1 MTNLLEIKR
10 VGNTPVLVTTSGLRI
25 SVNYNALDFSEKL
38 KCLVNIRT
46 AIEKEISWV
55 EKDLGMFGV
64 NERRTDVNI

>member
-10 VGNTPVLVTTSGLRI
+10 VGNTPVLVTTS
-25 SVNYNALDFSEKL
+25 NYNSLDFSEKL

-55 EKDLGMFGV
+55 EKDLQKFV
-64 NERRTDVNI
+64 SKRKF

>member
-10 VGNTPVLVTTSGLRI
+10 VGNTPVLVTTS
-25 SVNYNALDFSEKL
+25 NYNALDFSEKL

-55 EKDLGMFGV
+55 EKDLGKFV
-64 NERRTDVNI
+64 SKRRVD

>member
-10 VGNTPVLVTTSGLRI
+10 VGNTPVLVTTS
-25 SVNYNALDFSEKL
+25 NYNALDFSEKL

-55 EKDLGMFGV
+55 EKDLGKFV
-64 NERRTDVNI
+64 SKRKF

>member
-10 VGNTPVLVTTSGLRI
+10 VGNTPVLVTTS
-25 SVNYNALDFSEKL
+25 NYNALDFSEKL

-55 EKDLGMFGV
+55 EKDLGKFV
-64 NERRTDVNI
+64 SKRRID

>member
-55 EKDLGMFGV
+55 EKDLQKFV
-64 NERRTDVNI
+64 SKRKFS

>member
-10 VGNTPVLVTTSGLRI
+10 VGNTPVLVTTS
-25 SVNYNALDFSEKL
+25 NYNALDFSEKL

-55 EKDLGMFGV
+55 EKDLQKFV
-64 NERRTDVNI
+64 SKRKFS

>member
-10 VGNTPVLVTTSGLRI
+10 VGNTPVLVTTS
-25 SVNYNALDFSEKL
+25 NYNALDFSEKL

-55 EKDLGMFGV
+55 EKDLGKFV
-64 NERRTDVNI
+64 SKRRIT

>member
-10 VGNTPVLVTTSGLRI
+10 VGNTPVLVTTS
-25 SVNYNALDFSEKL
+25 NYNALDFSEKL

-55 EKDLGMFGV
+55 EKDLGKFV
-64 NERRTDVNI
+64 TKRKF

>member
-10 VGNTPVLVTTSGLRI
+10 VGNTPVLVTTS
-25 SVNYNALDFSEKL
+25 NYNALDFTEKL

-55 EKDLGMFGV
+55 EKDLGKFV
-64 NERRTDVNI
+64 TKRKF

>member
-10 VGNTPVLVTTSGLRI
+10 VGNTPVLVTTSGLMV
-25 SVNYNALDFSEKL
+25 SVPNYNALDFSEKL

-55 EKDLGMFGV
+55 QKDLEKFV
-64 NERRTDVNI
+64 NKRKFS

>member
-10 VGNTPVLVTTSGLRI
+10 VGNTPVLVTTS
-25 SVNYNALDFSEKL
+25 NYNALDFSEKL

-55 EKDLGMFGV
+55 EKDLQKFV
-64 NERRTDVNI
+64 SKRKF

>member
-10 VGNTPVLVTTSGLRI
+10 VGNTPVLVTTS
-25 SVNYNALDFSEKL
+25 NYNALDFSEKL

-55 EKDLGMFGV
+55 EKDLGKFV
-64 NERRTDVNI
+64 SKRRIA